1 MAIIYRSQGNA
12 YFRNDKQDRAYQR
25 GQVTPYDV
33 NGAPPATGGGGAGTT
48 TNPLS
53 FDASGAGVGPGG
65 SFNGSAAAL
74 VSYNSIGA
82 QPAGAYLTGNQTITL
97 SGDLSGSGTTAIAA
111 TIVNGGVTL
120 AKMANVATA
129 TVFYRKSAGAGPPE
143 VNTLATLK
151 TDLGLTGTNSGDQTI
166 TLTGDVTGSGTGSF
180 AATIAAN
187 AVTFSKVVAATAA
200 SVVGATAAGN
210 FAQLTPA
217 QAKTVLAITAS
228 DVSGLAAVATSGS
241 ASDLGAGTLLAARM
255 PALTGDVTSSAG
267 SVATTIAAGAVTLAK
282 MANMATA
289 SLIYRKTAGAGA
301 PEVNSLATLKT
312 DLGLTGTNS
321 GDQTITLTGDVTG
334 SGTGSFSAT
343 ISANAV
349 TFGKLVAASAAGFVG
364 ALAAGNFGQLTGTQ
378 ATTLLDTFTSALKGL
393 VPASGGGTTN
403 FLRADGTW
411 AAPGGGTGTVTSVS
425 VVTANGVS
433 GSVATA
439 TTTPAIT
446 LTLGAITPTSVA
458 ASGTVT
464 GSNLSGTNT
473 GDTPPGG
480 SNNQLQ
486 YKNGAAFAG
495 AARLVVDA
503 SGNLEATDA
512 STNTTPAAD
521 TVTLSPQRIAASGGR
536 TFPRWQDESGIF
548 STLQPHIGRN
558 SVMQFQGLG
567 AALAPVILGGTVT
580 FLGTL
585 TARAPATTNRATR
598 SKRIGQVSA
607 ATAGSTAGFYTPSA
621 ASASYT
627 LGSATALGGGGFLAV
642 FRWVESDAATVAG
655 AHMFIGLRA
664 AVVAPVATA
673 SPAVFTNYVGV
684 AQINGGSNLN
694 IVRGGSAAQTAI
706 DLGASF
712 PAAGHST
719 DIYELIL
726 YAPPNLNNQVAY
738 RVERINTG
746 DVATG
751 VLTAATPG
759 TQLPANTTFLGPTMF
774 RSNNATALAV
784 GLDIV
789 SMYVENDI

>member
-1 MAIIYRSQGNA
+1 VAVIYRNQGNA
-12 YFRNDKQDRAYQR
+12 YYRDDQQNRAYAR
-25 GQVTPYDV
+25 GQIVPYDV
-33 NGAPPATGGGGAGTT
+33 NGAPPVSGGSGGTT
-48 TNPLS
+48 TNALTFNS
-53 FDASGAGVGPGG
+53 SGAGAASG
-65 SFNGSAAAL
+65 SAFDGSAAL
-74 VSYNSIGA
+74 TISYNSIGA

-97 SGDLSGSGTTAIAA
+97 SGDLSGSGATAIAA
-111 TIVNGGVTL
+111 TIANGAVSL
-120 AKMANVATA
+120 AKMANMATA
-129 TVFYRKSAGAGPPE
+129 SLIYRKSAGSGAPE
-143 VNTLATLK
+143 VNSLATLK

-180 AATIAAN
+180 AATIAA
-187 AVTFSKVVAATAA
+187 
-200 SVVGATAAGN
+200 
-210 FAQLTPA
+210 
-217 QAKTVLAITAS
+217 
-228 DVSGLAAVATSGS
+228 
-241 ASDLGAGTLLAARM
+241 
-255 PALTGDVTSSAG
+255 
-267 SVATTIAAGAVTLAK
+267 GAVTLAK
-282 MANMATA
+282 MANVNSGTVF
-289 SLIYRKTAGAGA
+289 YRKTAAAGA
-301 PEVNSLATLKT
+301 PETQTLATLKT

-349 TFGKLVAASAAGFVG
+349 TFNKLVAATAAGFVG

-411 AAPGGGTGTVTSVS
+411 AAPVG
-425 VVTANGVS
+425 
-433 GSVATA
+433 
-439 TTTPAIT
+439 
-446 LTLGAITPTSVA
+446 
-458 ASGTVT
+458 
-464 GSNLSGTNT
+464 
-473 GDTPPGG
+473 TPPGG
-480 SNNQLQ
+480 SDGQLQ

-512 STNTTPAAD
+512 STNTTPAVD

-548 STLQPHIGRN
+548 STLQPHLGRN
-558 SVMQFQGLG
+558 SIMQMQSLG
-567 AALAPVILGGTVT
+567 AAIAPTIIGGTVT
-580 FLGTL
+580 FLGTV
-585 TARAPATTNRATR
+585 TARNPATTNRATR
-598 SKRIGQVSA
+598 SKRTGQVSA

-655 AHMFIGLRA
+655 AHMFVGLRS
-664 AVVAPVATA
+664 AVVAPIATV
-673 SPAVFTNYVGV
+673 SPGAFTNCVGV
-684 AQINGGSNLN
+684 AQLNGGANLT
-694 IVRGGSAAQTAI
+694 IVFGGSAAQTGI
-706 DLGASF
+706 SLGANF

-746 DVATG
+746 DVASG

-789 SMYVENDI
+789 GMYVESDI